1 MADFFDYVKW
11 RGDLSQSACKF
22 SEVDFGI
29 FSQIVLLD
37 LSNVFSSP
45 KDRYTIKEAFNK
57 YVLNV
62 DLDKELGVMIT
73 NKINHIFQDISLSPR
88 YENLILTAYKEV
100 SDEITGE
107 QFCGLTI
114 ELSKDTALVLFSG
127 TDDSIHGWEENFSMI
142 YESTTKA
149 QRRSLRYLNEI
160 EKNYSKIYLA
170 GHSKG
175 GNLVAYCIKACSDAV
190 FSKIKKALSF
200 DAPGL
205 VEIIDDERLNRFN
218 KLKEYCPDN
227 SLIGRLLN
235 HYGKLVII
243 ESEYK
248 GAFQHD
254 LFGWCVERN
263 QFKKKLKFLENSTLV
278 EKKISSVLKRLTK
291 TEKERFVKIIFEILY
306 STGAK
311 CLTDLKSK
319 RADIFK
325 CYFRLSPDDKKFFKK
340 IFLWELVADK
350 NIRKMF
356 ASDLSDKKAVKKFKE
371 GKPKDK

>member
-1 MADFFDYVKW
+1 MADFFDYVQW

-29 FSQIVLLD
+29 FSQLVLLD
-37 LSNVFSSP
+37 LSNVFSSIN
-45 KDRYTIKEAFNK
+45 DRYTIKEAFEK
-57 YVLNV
+57 YEKNV

-73 NKINHIFQDISLSPR
+73 SKINHIFQDISKAPR
-88 YENLILTAYKEV
+88 YENLILTAYREV

-107 QFCGLTI
+107 QFCALI
-114 ELSKDTALVLFSG
+114 VEFSSDTALVLFSG

-142 YESTTKA
+142 FESTTKA

-160 EKNYSKIYLA
+160 EKNYNKLYLA

-175 GNLVAYCIKACSDAV
+175 GNLVAYCIKACSEEVFNKIHKAV
-190 FSKIKKALSF
+190 AF

-205 VEIIDDERLNRFN
+205 MEVVEDDRLKRFS

-235 HYGKLVII
+235 HYGRLVIV
-243 ESEYK
+243 ESIFK
-248 GAFQHD
+248 GALQHD
-254 LFGWCVERN
+254 LFSWDIERN
-263 QFKKKLKFLENSTLV
+263 KFKRKGEFLENSTLV

-291 TEKERFVKIIFEILY
+291 HEKEQFVKITFEILY

-311 CLTDLKSK
+311 CLTDLKTK
-319 RADIFK
+319 KGDIVK
-325 CYFRLSPDDKKFFKK
+325 CYFNLPTDEKKFFRK

-350 NIRKMF
+350 NVRKMF
-356 ASDLSDKKAVKKFKE
+356 TSDLTDKKAVKKFK
-371 GKPKDK
+371 GKPKKDK